1 MALELVGT
9 LYEIFDEQQITPTFK
24 KREFVLEVVDESPT
38 GMTFTNYANF
48 QLVNNSCSLVDHFEK
63 GEKLK
68 VSFNVRGN
76 KWERDGV
83 VRYITN
89 LNAWRVERVDGQ
101 SSPSSYDGYSD
112 IPQAGPTSQASTPS
126 FTNQPPRGMD
136 AGTNQDEPADDL
148 PF

>member
-24 KREFVLEVVDESPT
+24 KKEFVLEVVDESPT
-38 GMTFTNYANF
+38 GMTFTNYASF
-48 QLVNNSCSLVDHFEK
+48 QLINNSCGLIDNFEK
-63 GEKLK
+63 GEKVK

-89 LNAWRVERVDGQ
+89 LNAWRVERVDG
-101 SSPSSYDGYSD
+101 SSSSGGYDGYAD
-112 IPQAGPTSQASTPS
+112 IPQASAPNQANTPS

-136 AGTNQDEPADDL
+136 ANNLDEPSDDL